1 MKKYLQDHTCRST
14 GIFTLIEL
22 LVVIAIIAI
31 LAAMLLPAL
40 SSARRSAQTTRCIG
54 NLKQIILATNV
65 YADLHDEWLVPGK
78 TKSGSS
84 NIHFYQ
90 ILGGDNGENPYGLS
104 YEEKNMASVFC
115 CPSEPRKFGKHNDD
129 DDDMQYSH
137 YTCNVFVFGWRDMKE
152 NSTGLYRDYNFRRN
166 TFDLPDKVKAFGDN
180 VAPDTGATSYPR
192 NYSYRH
198 GSGGDTRTG
207 ATSTPV
213 PSAGAAANIS
223 FLDGHVETLTFQQV
237 CPDSSKIAK
246 ADYIKG
252 DENGSTVCG
261 SKKYPNAGRKL

>member
-1 MKKYLQDHTCRST
+1 MKGCSSPACRQVKLYS
-14 GIFTLIEL
+14 FTLIEL

-78 TKSGSS
+78 TQSGSS
-84 NIHFYQ
+84 NKHFYQ
-90 ILGGDNGENPYGLS
+90 ILGGDNGENPYGLT
-104 YEEKNMASVFC
+104 YEEKNMTSVFC
-115 CPSEPRKFGKHNDD
+115 CPSEPRKFGDYS

-137 YTCNVFVFGWRDMKE
+137 YTCNVFVFGWRGMKE

-180 VAPDTGATSYPR
+180 VAPDTGGTSYPR

-213 PSAGAAANIS
+213 PPAGAAANIS
-223 FLDGHVETLTFQQV
+223 FLDGHVETLTFPQV
-237 CPDSSKIAK
+237 CPNSSKIAK